1 MKFTAAGGI
10 VRVTATLRGKNAEVG
25 VDQWV
30 EVRVSDTGVGVPP
43 EEVERIFNKFYQRP
57 HHQSQ
62 RERGT
67 GLGLAIA
74 RHIVEA
80 HGGKIWVE
88 SQLGQ
93 GSTFIL
99 LLPVHKYEHAQASP
113 GSMTLVPKTAVVPL
127 SMRSERHA

>member
-1 MKFTAAGGI
+1 VTARLGEEDAEAGGD
-10 VRVTATLRGKNAEVG
+10 R
-25 VDQWV
+25 WV
-30 EVRVSDTGVGVPP
+30 EVRVSDTGAGIPP
-43 EEVERIFNKFYQRP
+43 EEIERIFNKFYQSP

-80 HGGKIWVE
+80 HGGIIWVE

-99 LLPVHKYEHAQASP
+99 LLPVYEHDPEQSSSAQ
-113 GSMTLVPKTAVVPL
+113 MAVVAESAAVPL
-127 SMRSERHA
+127 SVRDERHA